1 MKSVT
6 LQPGADLDGFREA
19 VRRLMAAQVPPQD
32 VVWSPAPG
40 LFAPDVVG
48 EAPPLTLPRAV
59 AERVRLVVCH
69 SDPERYALLY
79 TLIWRLKHGEPHLP
93 ECHADPLVVR
103 LQHMEKSVRR
113 DLHKMHAFVR
123 FRECGAR
130 FIAWFEPE
138 HFIVEETA
146 QFFID
151 RFRGLDWAILTP
163 KGSLHWDREAL
174 TLGPPAIKADAPAAD
189 AFEDGWHAYYE
200 SIFNPA
206 RLNPGA
212 MRQHM
217 AVKYWK
223 NLPEAQAIAGL
234 IRTAPSRV
242 SAMVEQEARV
252 PIKRNPAKA
261 VAAMKDDEIRS
272 LAALNRI
279 IAAAE
284 PMVEGGTR
292 AVLGE
297 GPLHPTIA
305 FVGEQPGDQE
315 DLQGRAFVGP
325 AGQLLDRALAEAG
338 IVRAETY
345 ITNAVKHFKFE
356 PRGKKRIHARP
367 TTAEVK
373 RYRGWLEKELNFVQP
388 KLVVA
393 LGATAAL
400 ALEGKAIPVLANRGP
415 HAFPGHP
422 GFITVHPSSLLRAP
436 DEASRQAGFEAF
448 VADLRT
454 VKKLATSHRKAA

>member
-6 LQPGADLDGFREA
+6 LQPGADQDGFRDA
-19 VRRLMAAQVPPQD
+19 VRRLMAAGAPPRD
-32 VVWSPAPG
+32 VVWSPTPG
-40 LFAPDVVG
+40 LFAPDAVG
-48 EAPPLTLPRAV
+48 EAPPLPLPRAV

-69 SDPERYALLY
+69 NDPERYALLY

-93 ECHADPLVVR
+93 ECHADPLVQR
-103 LQHMEKSVRR
+103 LQGMEKLVRR

-123 FRECGAR
+123 FRELGSR

-146 QFFID
+146 QFFVD

-163 KGSLHWDREAL
+163 KGSLHWDKAVL
-174 TLGPPAIKADAPAAD
+174 TIGPPAVKADAPGAD
-189 AFEDGWHAYYE
+189 AFEDGWRAYYE
-200 SIFNPA
+200 STFNPA
-206 RLNPGA
+206 RLNPTA

-242 SAMVEQEARV
+242 SAMVEQEARM
-252 PIKRNPAKA
+252 PIKRDPAKA
-261 VAAMKDDEIRS
+261 VSAMKQDDVKS

-284 PMVEGGTR
+284 PFVDGGTK

-297 GPLHPTIA
+297 GPMHPAIA

-315 DLQGRAFVGP
+315 DIQGRAFVGP
-325 AGQLLDRALAEAG
+325 AGQLLDRALAEVG
-338 IVRAETY
+338 IDRGETY
-345 ITNAVKHFKFE
+345 VTNAVKHFKFE
-356 PRGKKRIHARP
+356 PRGKKRIHSRP

-373 RYRGWLEKELNFVQP
+373 RYSGWLEKELDFVQP
-388 KLVVA
+388 
-393 LGATAAL
+393 
-400 ALEGKAIPVLANRGP
+400 
-415 HAFPGHP
+415 
-422 GFITVHPSSLLRAP
+422 
-436 DEASRQAGFEAF
+436 
-448 VADLRT
+448 
-454 VKKLATSHRKAA
+454 